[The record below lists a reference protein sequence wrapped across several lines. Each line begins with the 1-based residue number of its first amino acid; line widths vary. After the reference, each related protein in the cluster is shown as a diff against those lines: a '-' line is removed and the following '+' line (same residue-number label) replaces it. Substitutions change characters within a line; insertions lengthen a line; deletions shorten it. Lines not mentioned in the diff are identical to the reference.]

1 MIRSMSAST
10 KGRTEQE
17 EQYHNQR
24 YKKDPRRKLSGFY
37 QITKTVKQDYD
48 RTIYRNCQG
57 SKILELG
64 CGTGA
69 HAVEMASRGAKLTAV
84 DISGYAIEK
93 AKERAA
99 KENLDI
105 DFQVMNAEKLKLD
118 DNCFD
123 LICGTGILHHLDLNR
138 AITETK
144 RVMKNEGTA
153 VFVEPLGHNVLI
165 NWFRILTPS
174 LRTKHEHPLKSKD
187 LKYMKNRFR
196 YVNVKYYYLFSL
208 LAILFKRFA
217 AFARVLKRLEYLDN
231 KIFHLL
237 PFSKRYAWQILIT
250 LRK

>member
-1 MIRSMSAST
+1 MSAST

-17 EQYHNQR
+17 KQYHNHR

-48 RTIYRNCQG
+48 RAIYSNCQG

-69 HAVEMASRGAKLTAV
+69 YALKMASQGAKVTGV
-84 DISGYAIEK
+84 DISDYAIKKAREK
-93 AKERAA
+93 AAEK
-99 KENLDI
+99 NLDI
-105 DFQVMNAEKLKLD
+105 DFQVMNAERLQLE
-118 DNCFD
+118 DNYFD
-123 LICGTGILHHLDLNR
+123 LICGTGILHHLNLNK

-165 NWFRILTPS
+165 NWFRILTPG
-174 LRTKHEHPLKSKD
+174 LRTKHEHPLKLKD
-187 LKYMKNRFR
+187 LRYMKNRFR
-196 YVNVKYYYLFSL
+196 QMEVNYYYLFPL
-208 LAILFKRFA
+208 LAIFLKGFA
-217 AFARVLKRLEYLDN
+217 AFAEILKGLEYLDN
-231 KIFHLL
+231 KIFNLL
-237 PFSKRYAWQILIT
+237 PFSKRYAWQILIM